1 MYTESCLFNIFC
13 VSLEQFLLC
22 SYLWSQA
29 FDQDLFVV
37 KSLLVINNKASK
49 NILVYVAM
57 LNGLGNVSTSMSQ
70 GAQCDPTGQK
80 SRRWHSVSVI
90 WD

>member
-1 MYTESCLFNIFC
+1 M
-13 VSLEQFLLC
+13 
-22 SYLWSQA
+22 

-37 KSLLVINNKASK
+37 QSLLVINNKASK

-57 LNGLGNVSTSMSQ
+57 LNGLGNVSTGMNQ
-70 GAQCDPTGQK
+70 GAAVCDRSGQK
-80 SRRWHSVSVI
+80 KEVSTQSVLI

>member
-1 MYTESCLFNIFC
+1 M
-13 VSLEQFLLC
+13 
-22 SYLWSQA
+22 
-29 FDQDLFVV
+29 FDQDLFMV

-57 LNGLGNVSTSMSQ
+57 LNGLGNVKHRH
-70 GAQCDPTGQK
+70 GPCAQCDPTGQK
-80 SRRWHSVSVI
+80 SRRWHSVSAN